1 MKLNT
6 LRLRA
11 VLFRLIL
18 FTLIWWGLSE
28 GRIPYLLPPF
38 LFVVMAAG
46 GSMFCVPPGKWNIR
60 LRAVP
65 EFIGFFLVQ
74 TFLAG
79 LDVAGR
85 AFHTSLPLET
95 GLISYSPTLSRQS
108 AKIFFVW
115 IVSLLPGT
123 ASISFEKNRML
134 IHVLDTELGHQERL
148 KAIEKRVA
156 SLFG

>member
-6 LRLRA
+6 LRFRT
-11 VLFRLIL
+11 VLFRLVL
-18 FTLIWWGLSE
+18 FTFIWWGLSE
-28 GRIPYLLPPF
+28 GRNPYLLPPF
-38 LFVVMAAG
+38 LFVAMAAG
-46 GSMFCVPPGKWNIR
+46 ISMFCVPPGTWDIR

-65 EFIGFFLVQ
+65 ACIIFFLVQ

-85 AFHTSLPLET
+85 VFHPRLPLET
-95 GLISYSPTLSRQS
+95 GRISYIPRLSRQS

-123 ASISFEKNRML
+123 ASISFEENRVL
-134 IHVLDTELGHQERL
+134 IHVLDTEQAHLEKLR
-148 KAIEKRVA
+148 AIEKRVA